1 LSRLFANQQLNSLF
15 NLTNKYKK
23 MAQFSRLEVAQAM
36 KDTGMIPLF
45 FHNDI
50 ELSKK
55 VLKACYDGGA
65 RLMEFTARGDFAH
78 EVFGELTKYAIAE
91 LPGMIMGVG
100 SVTDGAAASLYMAL
114 GANFIVTP
122 VLREDIAIA
131 CNRKKVLWSPGCG
144 SLTEIA
150 RAEELGCEI
159 VKLFPGD
166 LYGPKFVKGIKGP
179 QPWTSIMPTG
189 GVSPTKENLSG
200 WFDAGVTCVGM
211 GSQLI
216 SKDIIAN
223 KDYAKLEKD
232 VKAALAIIEA
242 VRK

>member
-1 LSRLFANQQLNSLF
+1 
-15 NLTNKYKK
+15 
-23 MAQFSRLEVAQAM
+23 MAQFTRIEVANAM
-36 KDTGMIPLF
+36 KETGMIPLF
-45 FHNDI
+45 FNSDI

-189 GVSPTKENLSG
+189 GVAPTEENLSG
-200 WFDAGVTCVGM
+200 WFNAGVTCVGM

-223 KDYAKLEKD
+223 KAYAQLEQD
-232 VKAALAIIEA
+232 VKAALAIVKK

>member
-1 LSRLFANQQLNSLF
+1 
-15 NLTNKYKK
+15 
-23 MAQFSRLEVAQAM
+23 MAQFTRIEVAQVM
-36 KDTGMIPLF
+36 KGTGMVPLF
-45 FHNDI
+45 FHSDI

-78 EVFGELTKYAIAE
+78 EVFGELTKYAIKE

-100 SVTDGAAASLYMAL
+100 SVTDAAAASLYMAL

-131 CNRKKVLWSPGCG
+131 CNRRKVLWSPGCG
-144 SLTEIA
+144 TLTEIA

-166 LYGPKFVKGIKGP
+166 IYGPQFVKGIKGP

-189 GVSPTKENLSG
+189 GVSPTEANLKS

-216 SKDIIAN
+216 SKDILSN
-223 KDYAKLEKD
+223 KDFEGLKQN
-232 VKAALAIIEA
+232 VKEALAIIKE

>member
-1 LSRLFANQQLNSLF
+1 
-15 NLTNKYKK
+15 
-23 MAQFSRLEVAQAM
+23 MAQFTRIEVATTM
-36 KDTGMIPLF
+36 KEVGMIPLF
-45 FHNDI
+45 FNNDI

-65 RLMEFTARGDFAH
+65 KLLEFTARGDFAH
-78 EVFGELTKYAIAE
+78 EVFGDLIKYTIKE

-100 SVTDGAAASLYMAL
+100 SVSDAAQASLFMSL
-114 GANFIVTP
+114 GANFVVTP
-122 VLREDIAIA
+122 LLRKDIATV
-131 CNRKKVLWSPGCG
+131 CNRRKVLWSAGCG

-166 LYGPKFVKGIKGP
+166 IYGPHFVKSVKGP

-189 GVSPTKENLSG
+189 GVSPTEDNLKG

-211 GSQLI
+211 GSKLI

-223 KDYAKLEKD
+223 EDFAELEINVRK
-232 VKAALAIIEA
+232 VLAIIKSL
-242 VRK
+242 RG

>member
-1 LSRLFANQQLNSLF
+1 
-15 NLTNKYKK
+15 
-23 MAQFSRLEVAQAM
+23 MAQFSRIEVAQVM
-36 KDTGMIPLF
+36 KDTGMVPLF

-50 ELSKK
+50 EVSKK

-78 EVFGELTKYAIAE
+78 QVFGALTKYAIAE
-91 LPGMIMGVG
+91 LPGMVMGVG
-100 SVTDGAAASLYMAL
+100 SVTDAAAASLYMAL

-122 VLREDIAIA
+122 VLREDIAIV

-144 SLTEIA
+144 TLTEIA

-166 LYGPKFVKGIKGP
+166 IYGPQFVKGIKGP

-189 GVSPTKENLSG
+189 GVSPSRENLEG
-200 WFDAGVTCVGM
+200 WFNAGVTCVGM
-211 GSQLI
+211 GSKLVK
-216 SKDIIAN
+216 KDASGNYNLEQIESDTKSALEII
-223 KDYAKLEKD
+223 KS
-232 VKAALAIIEA
+232 
-242 VRK
+242 VRQ

>member
-1 LSRLFANQQLNSLF
+1 
-15 NLTNKYKK
+15 
-23 MAQFSRLEVAQAM
+23 MAQFSRIEVAQVM
-36 KDTGMIPLF
+36 KETGMVPLF
-45 FHNDI
+45 FSNDL
-50 ELSKK
+50 EVSKQ

-78 EVFGELTKYAIAE
+78 EVFGELTKYAIKE

-100 SVTDGAAASLYMAL
+100 SVTDAAAASLYMAL

-122 VLREDIAIA
+122 VLREDIAVV
-131 CNRKKVLWSPGCG
+131 CNRRKVLWSPGCG
-144 SLTEIA
+144 TLTEIT

-166 LYGPKFVKGIKGP
+166 IYGPQFVKGIKGP
-179 QPWTSIMPTG
+179 QPWTSVMPTG
-189 GVSPTKENLSG
+189 GVAPNKENLSA
-200 WFDAGVTCVGM
+200 WFSAGVTCVGM

-216 SKDIIAN
+216 SKEILATKN
-223 KDYAKLEKD
+223 YAKLEQD
-232 VKAALAIIEA
+232 VKNAMALIKE